1 MKILSIFLLTISIIL
16 VIVSSWNLSIFIR
29 LDNASLQYQNNY
41 QLESACNV
49 SKNYVNNGKKVSIIV
64 LIISIIFMISSSFTI
79 FFFD

>member
-1 MKILSIFLLTISIIL
+1 MKILSIFLLIISIIL

-29 LDNASLQYQNNY
+29 LNNY